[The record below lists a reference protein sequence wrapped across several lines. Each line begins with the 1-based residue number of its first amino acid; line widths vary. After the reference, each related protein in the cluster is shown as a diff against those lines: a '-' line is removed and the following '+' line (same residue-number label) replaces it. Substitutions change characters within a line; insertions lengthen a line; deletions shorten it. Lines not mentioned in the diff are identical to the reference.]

1 MTKKLKFIATIFA
14 VVLTFGGVLQTS
26 VQTSAA
32 AVPSVNIPAAG
43 GSASTPVSAVQRITG
58 MQATQAIYE
67 NSIQPL
73 EVLAVSSPPPCG
85 LDYREASAPFGPLKV
100 VYYTIRN
107 CSNST
112 VRRRLNISGTT
123 DGTCHTISPHK
134 YGSYTRIIAGWAL
147 VNGLKS
153 C

>member
-1 MTKKLKFIATIFA
+1 MIKKLKLIAIAIA
-14 VVLTFGGVLQTS
+14 VALMLGGMLQSS

-32 AVPSVNIPAAG
+32 TSPSVNIPAAE

-58 MQATQAIYE
+58 MEAASFE
-67 NSIQPL
+67 DSIWL
-73 EVLAVSSPPPCG
+73 LKGSVPPCG
-85 LDYREASAPFGPLKV
+85 LKQDIGDIPGKPLRI

-112 VRRRLNISGTT
+112 VRRKLEIAGTT
-123 DGTCHTISPHK
+123 DGQCHTIPAHQFISD
-134 YGSYTRIIAGWAL
+134 TRIIAGWA
-147 VNGLKS
+147 VVRGLKS

>member
-14 VVLTFGGVLQTS
+14 VALMLVGVLQTS

-32 AVPSVNIPAAG
+32 TAPSVNIHAAER
-43 GSASTPVSAVQRITG
+43 SAPTPVSAVQRITG
-58 MQATQAIYE
+58 MQATPARYE
-67 NSIQPL
+67 ENNRLL
-73 EVLAVSSPPPCG
+73 EVSSAPPCG
-85 LDYREASAPFGPLKV
+85 LEFHAGDLPGGLKI

-112 VRRRLNISGTT
+112 VRRKLEIAGTT
-123 DGTCHTISPHK
+123 DGGCHTISPHN
-134 YGSYTRIIAGWAL
+134 YVSYRRIIAGWAA
-147 VNGLKS
+147 VRGLKS

>member
-14 VVLTFGGVLQTS
+14 VALMLGGAIQIS

-32 AVPSVNIPAAG
+32 TTPSVNIPAAER
-43 GSASTPVSAVQRITG
+43 SAPTPVSAVQRITG
-58 MQATQAIYE
+58 MQATQARYE
-67 NSIQPL
+67 ENNRLL
-73 EVLAVSSPPPCG
+73 EVSSAPPCG
-85 LDYREASAPFGPLKV
+85 LDFHEGVLPGGFKI

-112 VRRRLNISGTT
+112 VRRKLEIAGTT
-123 DGTCHTISPHK
+123 DGTCHTISPHN
-134 YGSYTRIIAGWAL
+134 YGSYKRIIGGWAA
-147 VNGLKS
+147 VRGLKS

>member
-1 MTKKLKFIATIFA
+1 MTTNLKFIATIFA
-14 VVLTFGGVLQTS
+14 IALMLGGVLQTS

-32 AVPSVNIPAAG
+32 TAPSVNIPAAE

-58 MQATQAIYE
+58 MQATQARYE

-73 EVLAVSSPPPCG
+73 EVLEVSSPPPCG
-85 LDYREASAPFGPLKV
+85 LHYREASAPLGPLKV

-112 VRRRLNISGTT
+112 VRRRLNIAGTT
-123 DGTCHTISPHK
+123 DGTCHTISPHN

-147 VNGLKS
+147 VTGLKS